1 MKVLATILFLSFTT
15 LSMAQPGIKEL
26 DALAGKVSGP
36 GGETHALISF
46 GYVLAG
52 VFGLVGAVRIFY
64 KWNTT
69 DHHHHMDSEVIGW
82 FMSAIFFL
90 IATKAID
97 ILF

>member
-1 MKVLATILFLSFTT
+1 MKFQATFILLLFATYMS
-15 LSMAQPGIKEL
+15 AQPGIKEL

-36 GGETHALISF
+36 GGETHALISL
-46 GYVLAG
+46 GYVLAAI
-52 VFGLVGAVRIFY
+52 FGLVGAVRIFY

-90 IATKAID
+90 VATKAID